1 MRRAAEKGIA
11 ILLCTAAIMGAGS
24 VCRAGE
30 MTEQPDTMAADEIGR
45 GDLDFSFA
53 DVANVE
59 FWFSS
64 GAGAWAT
71 MLRIYEDGSF
81 QGEYHDSDMGDIGE
95 GYPGGTVYLSD
106 FTGRFTELA
115 KVDDYT
121 YSFQLESIELA
132 QEPDTDEIK
141 DEVRY
146 IYSVPYGFDDGKD
159 FLLYLPGAFLQ
170 ELPESFRSWVGYY
183 DLSGI
188 SDTEL
193 AFYGLYNV
201 QGGYGFSGY
210 EIAEEETL
218 DEELL
223 AIEAE
228 AEVLQNKLHRASGT
242 QEELNETAADLY
254 RLWDDKLNAVWSN
267 LKAALDEEQMNQLVE
282 EELAWISYKESE
294 MEAAGA
300 SFEEGS
306 IREMVR
312 YTRGAELT
320 RERTYELVE
329 LLK

>member
-1 MRRAAEKGIA
+1 MRRMTRKGVS
-11 ILLCTAAIMGAGS
+11 ILLCTAVVMGAGS
-24 VCRAGE
+24 ACRASEAMERPEAMVLEG
-30 MTEQPDTMAADEIGR
+30 TAQTDP
-45 GDLDFSFA
+45 DFSFA

-64 GAGAWAT
+64 GVGAWAT

-81 QGEYHDSDMGDIGE
+81 EGEYHDSDMGDIGE
-95 GYPGGTVYLSD
+95 GYPGGTVYLCD

-121 YSFQLESIELA
+121 YSLQLESIELA
-132 QEPDTDEIK
+132 QTPDTDEIK
-141 DEVRY
+141 DGIRY
-146 IYSVPYGFDDGKD
+146 VYSTPYGFDDGKD
-159 FLLYLPGAFLQ
+159 FMIYLPGAFLR
-170 ELPESFRSWVGYY
+170 ELPEDFRSWVGYY
-183 DLSGI
+183 DLSGT

-193 AFYGLYNV
+193 PFYGFYNV

-228 AEVLQNKLHRASGT
+228 AEELKDKLHRASGT

-254 RLWDDKLNAVWSN
+254 RLWDDKLNSVWSD
-267 LKAALDEEQMNQLVE
+267 LKAALDEEQMELLVE
-282 EELAWISYKESE
+282 EELAWISYKEGE
-294 MEAAGA
+294 MEAAGEP
-300 SFEEGS
+300 FGEGS
-306 IREMVR
+306 IREMVQ
-312 YTRGAELT
+312 YTKGAELT